1 MSHDRATGPA
11 RLAQRAIEAY
21 QQARAGAPSPCRF
34 TPSCSE
40 YAHEALAEHGL
51 VRGTGLAAWRI
62 LRCNPIGGRGVDLV
76 PLNTRGGTR

>member
-1 MSHDRATGPA
+1 MTELVPSRPA
-11 RLAQRAIEAY
+11 RLAQRAVEAY

-51 VRGTGLAAWRI
+51 VRGVGLATWRI

-76 PLNTRGGTR
+76 PLNSRGGTR